1 MLLLPVC
8 LQCCRYVTQ
17 LVLLF
22 LMSAILLLSLYF
34 NAAVLDARDYL
45 LHRHKTAYVHVSNC
59 LFYCPVSIVI
69 NIVSSF
75 TDKPNASLFCF
86 SFVWHTDCSRVC
98 ICLLEVKTLNDI
110 ALLNNSPQSYEASR
124 PYRVIC
130 HAPETSERTRPGGW
144 YSIYLPRRDGRLSWS
159 RSLVRY
165 GLHVSRQWPI
175 QVVTGPDV
183 EQLRWSRTT
192 C

>member
-8 LQCCRYVTQ
+8 LQCCRYVTKF
-17 LVLLF
+17 VLLF
-22 LMSAILLLSLYF
+22 LMSAILLLSLLYF

-45 LHRHKTAYVHVSNC
+45 LHRQNTAYVHVSNC

-124 PYRVIC
+124 PYHVISHPKQVSE
-130 HAPETSERTRPGGW
+130 HALEAGTRFIYPGGME
-144 YSIYLPRRDGRLSWS
+144 G
-159 RSLVRY
+159 
-165 GLHVSRQWPI
+165 
-175 QVVTGPDV
+175 
-183 EQLRWSRTT
+183 
-192 C
+192 